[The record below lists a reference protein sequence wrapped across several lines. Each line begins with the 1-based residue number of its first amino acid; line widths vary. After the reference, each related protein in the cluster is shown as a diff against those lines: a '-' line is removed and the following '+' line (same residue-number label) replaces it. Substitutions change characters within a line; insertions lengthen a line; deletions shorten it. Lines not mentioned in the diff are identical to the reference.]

1 MRKLVL
7 VVFSLMAMS
16 ISAMNPVEG
25 QENGKTAQADSENFE
40 PHWFVSVAVGPQL
53 LFGDHEK
60 QMSFGD
66 KISPALDVAVGRWF
80 TPLWGARLM
89 YSGVSVKGATQN
101 GAHSTGEVYDAGKW
115 LDKQK
120 VNFFNIHAEALFNAT
135 NWLLGYNPDRVW
147 DCSPYVGIGVV
158 GVTEKPSYTGVSG
171 NFGLFNAF
179 HVTSALDINLDLR
192 GVITGD
198 DFDGEKGGRGGEGI
212 LSLTVGLTYNF

>member
-7 VVFSLMAMS
+7 VVFSLMAMG

-25 QENGKTAQADSENFE
+25 QGNGKTAQADSENFE
-40 PHWFVSVAVGPQL
+40 PHWFVSVAAGPQL

-120 VNFFNIHAEALFNAT
+120 VNFFNIHVEALFNAT